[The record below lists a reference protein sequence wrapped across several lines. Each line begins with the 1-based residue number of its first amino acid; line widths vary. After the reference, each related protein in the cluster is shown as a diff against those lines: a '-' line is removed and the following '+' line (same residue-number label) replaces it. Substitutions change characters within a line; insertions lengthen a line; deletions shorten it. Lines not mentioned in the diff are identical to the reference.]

1 MKLGET
7 AKTDLGRR
15 DAFHAPA
22 VLVKFDPNFGQVKPG
37 DSVRFT
43 DASFTEVAKVDGA
56 SIAEGWK
63 RHAVADPFVEHI
75 GPDDYFWVLLVPGMV
90 QNLTHN
96 FDLNQS
102 IQIERED
109 DGCSGCYG
117 SPSYDYEAELE
128 QQRCAECYESGDR

>member
-22 VLVKFDPNFGQVKPG
+22 VLVKNDPNFGQVNPG

-43 DASFTEVAKVDGA
+43 DATFTQVAKVFPQHTSA
-56 SIAEGWK
+56 SMQ
-63 RHAVADPFVEHI
+63 RHAIVDPFVEHI

-102 IQIERED
+102 IQIEKED

-117 SPSYDYEAELE
+117 SPVYDYAEELE
-128 QQRCAECYESGDR
+128 RQRCAECYESGDR